1 MSETTTSG
9 ASSVLDADLSVSDL
23 ADHIQ
28 TLTDRIDDLEQEVAE
43 KDERIEE
50 LESRLD
56 TTEYRL
62 DATSNIDD
70 KLDER
75 LEDVEATLENTSVD
89 VDAPETT
96 LHDTL
101 LADSP
106 LEQACGM
113 TDQESREHL
122 SENQHRARNIA
133 LVATKIGK
141 KTPNGYVI
149 SNKKYR
155 EELAAMLG
163 KYPNDNTV
171 KRTREFLDW
180 FGKENVRLI
189 DHRGTKK
196 VVFDTA
202 YAKQLGRTSYSPEEC
217 HVIEHKNSW
226 KDMLGLHPS
235 GKADSNVSA
244 TA

>member
-1 MSETTTSG
+1 MGDTSDY
-9 ASSVLDADLSVSDL
+9 V
-23 ADHIQ
+23 
-28 TLTDRIDDLEQEVAE
+28 TLEQVEQLLAE
-43 KDERIEE
+43 QRAELTAEFEARLETKDERIAE
-50 LESRLD
+50 LEERLD
-56 TTEYRL
+56 TAEYRL

-75 LEDVEATLENTSVD
+75 LEDVEETLENAKPG

-96 LHDTL
+96 LHNTL
-101 LADSP
+101 LADTP
-106 LEQACGM
+106 LEQVCGM
-113 TDQESREHL
+113 TDQESRGYL

-180 FGKENVRLI
+180 FGKENVQII
-189 DHRGTKK
+189 DHRGSKK

-202 YAKQLGRTSYSPEEC
+202 YAKQLGRTSYAPEEC
-217 HVIEHKNSW
+217 LVVEHKNSW

-235 GKADSNVSA
+235 GNDSAGVSA
-244 TA
+244 TV